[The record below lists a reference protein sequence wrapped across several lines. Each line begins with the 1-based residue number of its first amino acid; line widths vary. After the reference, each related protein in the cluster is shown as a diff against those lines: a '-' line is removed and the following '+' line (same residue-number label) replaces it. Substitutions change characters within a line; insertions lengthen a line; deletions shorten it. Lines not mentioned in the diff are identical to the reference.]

1 METAC
6 HRRARR
12 AGPRP
17 AAGAEPAWTRRKCH
31 PDEWRG
37 SGRPATALSRRAR
50 LLGRLARIF
59 LLTAAAATALAVLA
73 VAATGY
79 TVLQWSAKKIARVD
93 AFAGLT
99 DRPAPSAN
107 GSTTFLLVGSDAREG
122 MSRADMKR
130 LHLGPGTPQL
140 GRRADTMLMLH
151 VSPQHGRSPWSAC
164 RGTPT

>member
-1 METAC
+1 MSPTRTQGGPGALPPELNPRGRGAGATRTSGA
-6 HRRARR
+6 AR
-12 AGPRP
+12 AGGPPRLP
-17 AAGAEPAWTRRKCH
+17 
-31 PDEWRG
+31 
-37 SGRPATALSRRAR
+37 RRAR

-99 DRPAPSAN
+99 DRPAPSAD

-130 LHLGPGTPQL
+130 LHLGAGPPHRAG
-140 GRRADTMLMLH
+140 GRTR
-151 VSPQHGRSPWSAC
+151 C
-164 RGTPT
+164 